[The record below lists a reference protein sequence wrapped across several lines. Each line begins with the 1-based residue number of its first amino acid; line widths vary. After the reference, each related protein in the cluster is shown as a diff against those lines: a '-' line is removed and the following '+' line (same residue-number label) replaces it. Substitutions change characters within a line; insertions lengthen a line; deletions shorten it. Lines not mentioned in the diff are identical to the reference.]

1 MVEDASKEIAGH
13 CYQNEAFAFARH
25 FVTTS
30 FRSKILDLLL
40 LNCVL
45 VGVWTSLQSLMKHS
59 RALKPMVQALFK
71 KSTVSSSATIPLAIL
86 NRCSFSMVEA
96 MRFMASLMDGII
108 KWWQLWQVWLE
119 LFWDIFRACHS
130 QLLKKFRQNT
140 CADRVTLCP
149 MLPSRY
155 WIS

>member
-86 NRCSFSMVEA
+86 NICSFSMVEA

-108 KWWQLWQVWLE
+108 K
-119 LFWDIFRACHS
+119 
-130 QLLKKFRQNT
+130 
-140 CADRVTLCP
+140 
-149 MLPSRY
+149 
-155 WIS
+155 